1 MAKAFTALT
10 GRPVVFGLA
19 SLPLVFVLIL
29 LAVVVWVSVV
39 DDIGSGLSTGAL
51 TFKHFYALFDDPQI
65 STTLWNTAGF
75 AIITVITAMAF
86 GVTAAWL
93 VERTDLPWKKLVY
106 VLMTVGLL
114 LPTFFIAMG
123 WVFLMH
129 PRIGMV
135 NRWLMDLFNLSEA
148 PFNIATITGMGWVE
162 GLGLASLAFVM
173 TSPIFKALNPALEEA
188 STVHGLGRWGTA
200 WHVVLPLMWPAL
212 LAASI
217 YIAVIAIATF
227 EVPAIIGLASKIF
240 TFSTLV
246 YVLVSPEEGVPN
258 YGIVGALSVFLVG
271 ISIVLSY
278 WYFRV
283 IRLSHR
289 YGVIEGRG
297 YRPKMIPL
305 GRLVWVAWGG
315 LGSYFLLA
323 KILPLLM
330 MVWAALLPYFQPFSI
345 KALSFLT
352 FKNFEA
358 IDWTLVGRGT
368 LNTVILMLVVPTVAI
383 ILGLTI
389 SWIVTRTKTKGRFIF
404 DWIAFLPHAVPNLI
418 FALAAILFAL
428 YVLPKSLPF
437 YGTIFILM
445 AIYILTR
452 ISLTTRVLNGSLLQ
466 IHKEL
471 EEAAYVSGMST
482 IPTMWKIVFPL
493 IMPAVVNLW
502 IWNALLTY
510 RELTMAAFL
519 VTQENI
525 TLPVVIW
532 SLWNSGTTGEAAA
545 VSLFFVVTL
554 LPLIAA
560 YWGLRGRNEL

>member
-1 MAKAFTALT
+1 
-10 GRPVVFGLA
+10 
-19 SLPLVFVLIL
+19 
-29 LAVVVWVSVV
+29 
-39 DDIGSGLSTGAL
+39 
-51 TFKHFYALFDDPQI
+51 
-65 STTLWNTAGF
+65 
-75 AIITVITAMAF
+75 
-86 GVTAAWL
+86 
-93 VERTDLPWKKLVY
+93 
-106 VLMTVGLL
+106 
-114 LPTFFIAMG
+114 
-123 WVFLMH
+123 
-129 PRIGMV
+129 
-135 NRWLMDLFNLSEA
+135 
-148 PFNIATITGMGWVE
+148 
-162 GLGLASLAFVM
+162 
-173 TSPIFKALNPALEEA
+173 
-188 STVHGLGRWGTA
+188 
-200 WHVVLPLMWPAL
+200 
-212 LAASI
+212 
-217 YIAVIAIATF
+217 
-227 EVPAIIGLASKIF
+227 
-240 TFSTLV
+240 
-246 YVLVSPEEGVPN
+246 
-258 YGIVGALSVFLVG
+258 
-271 ISIVLSY
+271 
-278 WYFRV
+278 
-283 IRLSHR
+283 
-289 YGVIEGRG
+289 
-297 YRPKMIPL
+297 MIPL

-315 LGSYFLLA
+315 LGSYFMLA

-330 MVWAALLPYFQPFSI
+330 MVWASLLPYFQPFSI
-345 KALSFLT
+345 KALSFLS

-383 ILGLTI
+383 IFGLTI

-428 YVLPKSLPF
+428 YVLPKSVPF

-545 VSLFFVVTL
+545 VSLFFVATL
-554 LPLIAA
+554 VPLIAA
-560 YWGLRGRNEL
+560 YWGLRGRTEL

>member
-1 MAKAFTALT
+1 MAKVIASIT
-10 GRPVVFGLA
+10 GRPAVFGVA

-29 LAVVVWVSVV
+29 LAVVVWVSGV
-39 DDIGSGLSTGAL
+39 DDISNGFTAGKP
-51 TFKHFYALFDDPQI
+51 TFDHFRALFDDPQI
-65 STTLWNTAGF
+65 VSTLLNTAGF
-75 AIITVITAMAF
+75 TIVTVIVAMGF
-86 GVTAAWL
+86 GVSAAWL
-93 VERTDLPWKKLVY
+93 VERTDLPWKNLVY

-114 LPTFFIAMG
+114 LPTFFVAMG

-129 PRIGMV
+129 SRIGMV
-135 NRWLMDLFNLSEA
+135 NRWLMDLFSLDNA
-148 PFNIATITGMGWVE
+148 PFNIATISGMGWVE

-188 STVHGLGRWGTA
+188 ATVHGLGRWGTA
-200 WHVVLPLMWPAL
+200 WHIVLPLMWPAL
-212 LAASI
+212 LAAAI

-227 EVPAIIGLASKIF
+227 EVPAIIGLGAKIF

-258 YGIVGALSVFLVG
+258 YGIVGALSIFLVG
-271 ISIVLSY
+271 ISILLSW

-305 GRLVWVAWGG
+305 GKLVWVAWGG
-315 LGSYFLLA
+315 LGAYFLLA

-330 MVWAALLPYFQPFSI
+330 MIWASLLPYFRPFSI

-352 FKNFEA
+352 TKNFEA
-358 IDWTLVGRGT
+358 IDWSLVTRGT
-368 LNTVILMLVVPTVAI
+368 LNTVILMLVVPTIAI
-383 ILGLTI
+383 LFGLTI
-389 SWIVTRTKTKGRFIF
+389 SWIVVRTQTRGRFIF
-404 DWIAFLPHAVPNLI
+404 DWVAFLPHAVPNLI
-418 FALAAILFAL
+418 FALAAILFGL
-428 YVLPKSLPF
+428 YVLPKEFPF

-466 IHKEL
+466 IHREL
-471 EEAAYVSGMST
+471 EDAAHVSGMTT
-482 IPTMWKIVFPL
+482 IVTLWKIIFPL
-493 IMPAVVNLW
+493 IMPAVINLW

-519 VTQENI
+519 VTQDNI

-532 SLWNSGTTGEAAA
+532 SLWQSGTTGEAAA
-545 VSLFFVVTL
+545 VSLFFVATL
-554 LPLIAA
+554 IPLIAL
-560 YWGLRGRNEL
+560 YWGLRGRTEL

>member
-1 MAKAFTALT
+1 
-10 GRPVVFGLA
+10 
-19 SLPLVFVLIL
+19 
-29 LAVVVWVSVV
+29 
-39 DDIGSGLSTGAL
+39 
-51 TFKHFYALFDDPQI
+51 
-65 STTLWNTAGF
+65 
-75 AIITVITAMAF
+75 
-86 GVTAAWL
+86 
-93 VERTDLPWKKLVY
+93 
-106 VLMTVGLL
+106 
-114 LPTFFIAMG
+114 
-123 WVFLMH
+123 
-129 PRIGMV
+129 
-135 NRWLMDLFNLSEA
+135 
-148 PFNIATITGMGWVE
+148 
-162 GLGLASLAFVM
+162 
-173 TSPIFKALNPALEEA
+173 
-188 STVHGLGRWGTA
+188 
-200 WHVVLPLMWPAL
+200 
-212 LAASI
+212 
-217 YIAVIAIATF
+217 
-227 EVPAIIGLASKIF
+227 
-240 TFSTLV
+240 
-246 YVLVSPEEGVPN
+246 VPN
-258 YGIVGALSVFLVG
+258 YGIVGALSMFLVG

-315 LGSYFLLA
+315 LGSYFMLA

-330 MVWAALLPYFQPFSI
+330 MVWASLLPYFQPFSI
-345 KALSFLT
+345 KALSFLS

-383 ILGLTI
+383 IFGLTI

-428 YVLPKSLPF
+428 YVLPKSVPF

-545 VSLFFVVTL
+545 VSLFFVATL
-554 LPLIAA
+554 VPLIAA
-560 YWGLRGRNEL
+560 YWGLRGRTEL

>member
-1 MAKAFTALT
+1 MAKAFAALT

-39 DDIGSGLSTGAL
+39 DDIGSGLSTSAL
-51 TFKHFYALFDDPQI
+51 TFKHFHALFDDPQI

-227 EVPAIIGLASKIF
+227 EVPAIIGLGSKIF

-258 YGIVGALSVFLVG
+258 YGIVGALSMFLVG

-315 LGSYFLLA
+315 LGSYFMLA

-330 MVWAALLPYFQPFSI
+330 MVWASLLPYFQPFSI
-345 KALSFLT
+345 KALSFLS

-383 ILGLTI
+383 IFGLTI

-428 YVLPKSLPF
+428 YVLPKSVPF

-493 IMPAVVNLW
+493 IMPAVINLW

-545 VSLFFVVTL
+545 VSLFFVATL
-554 LPLIAA
+554 VPLIAA
-560 YWGLRGRNEL
+560 YWGLRGRTEL

>member
-1 MAKAFTALT
+1 MAKAFAALT

-39 DDIGSGLSTGAL
+39 DDIGSGLSTSAL
-51 TFKHFYALFDDPQI
+51 TFKHFHALFDDPQI

-227 EVPAIIGLASKIF
+227 EVPAIIGLGSKIF

-258 YGIVGALSVFLVG
+258 YGIVGALSMFLVG

-315 LGSYFLLA
+315 LGSYFMLA

-330 MVWAALLPYFQPFSI
+330 MVWASLLPYFQPFSI
-345 KALSFLT
+345 KALSFLS

-383 ILGLTI
+383 IFGLTI

-428 YVLPKSLPF
+428 YVLPKSVPF

-545 VSLFFVVTL
+545 VSLFFVATL
-554 LPLIAA
+554 VPLIAA
-560 YWGLRGRNEL
+560 YWGLRGRTEL